1 MGAFVIILGIPDGI
15 LGVLW
20 PSIRAAFHVPL
31 DDLGVLTIASAVLYF
46 AGGLIANPARA
57 RLGAGNAIV
66 ASCGVALLGLALWS
80 GAPSWVLVLCGVAVL
95 GLSRGVVD
103 AVVNAE
109 AALDG
114 GVRRLAILHGSW
126 AVGGTLGP
134 LLVAA
139 VLVWAHDWRVAVVV
153 VAVGV
158 LLLAVTALVDRQG
171 PASTLPVAP
180 TLPTQGISAA
190 RGTVPAQGTSAA
202 TSVPA
207 EGTSAAAESGPIAWG
222 YTYLIYD
229 RHLSRTLAAIAVAS
243 FWASLTAGRFGLAV
257 VDERVAGTA
266 VLEASCLLMIV
277 GTALFWLLPGS
288 LSIAGLPIAGL
299 GAAAVFPMLVALMPA
314 RVGEAATGHAVG
326 ASIAGASLSGPVAV
340 AVFGVLAAHLGVG
353 ALGVC
358 MFAATLVLY
367 ATNRVL
373 TFVTAE
379 GAA

>member
-1 MGAFVIILGIPDGI
+1 
-15 LGVLW
+15 VLW

-207 EGTSAAAESGPIAWG
+207 EGTSAAARLRLVLTIGTFVAYTAAESGPIAWG
-222 YTYLIYD
+222 YTYLI
-229 RHLSRTLAAIAVAS
+229 
-243 FWASLTAGRFGLAV
+243 
-257 VDERVAGTA
+257 
-266 VLEASCLLMIV
+266 
-277 GTALFWLLPGS
+277 
-288 LSIAGLPIAGL
+288 
-299 GAAAVFPMLVALMPA
+299 
-314 RVGEAATGHAVG
+314 
-326 ASIAGASLSGPVAV
+326 
-340 AVFGVLAAHLGVG
+340 
-353 ALGVC
+353 
-358 MFAATLVLY
+358 
-367 ATNRVL
+367 
-373 TFVTAE
+373 
-379 GAA
+379 